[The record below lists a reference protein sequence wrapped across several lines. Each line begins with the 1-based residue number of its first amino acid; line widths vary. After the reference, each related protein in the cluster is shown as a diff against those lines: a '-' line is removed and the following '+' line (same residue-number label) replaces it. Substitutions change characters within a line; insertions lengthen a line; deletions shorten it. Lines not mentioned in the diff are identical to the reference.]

1 MLLFGFPTSWN
12 NFFDCNKRLNDYNMT
27 HFDFLDFEI
36 FFVLMTAQKLDV

>member
-12 NFFDCNKRLNDYNMT
+12 NFDCDKRLNDYNMT